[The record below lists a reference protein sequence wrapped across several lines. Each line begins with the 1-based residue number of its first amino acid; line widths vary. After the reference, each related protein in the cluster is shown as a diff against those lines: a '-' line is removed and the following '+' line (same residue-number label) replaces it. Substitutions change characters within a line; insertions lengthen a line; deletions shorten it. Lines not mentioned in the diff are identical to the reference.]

1 MLWFVIALAVVAVI
15 LMIKGGG
22 WYFREDTSAEY
33 AATKRKGLYFIVVG
47 AGLIM
52 SLAFWN
58 EFIYKKSSSALERE
72 QKRITTLCTDV
83 VKAYNKSKE
92 AVEFSRDDM
101 KLIQFPFLPKASSKA
116 LGNCT
121 FSIVAT
127 VDATHRKG
135 GTEPKT
141 YEATVQA
148 DPIAKTWSVLEVRWL
163 D

>member
-1 MLWFVIALAVVAVI
+1 MLWFVIALAVFAVV

-22 WYFREDTSAEY
+22 WYFKEDSSAEY
-33 AATKRKGLYFIVVG
+33 APIKRKGLYLIVVG
-47 AGLIM
+47 AALIM

-58 EFIYKKSSSALERE
+58 EFVYKKSSSAQERE
-72 QKRITTLCTDV
+72 QKRITALCTDV

-92 AVEFSRDDM
+92 VVEFSRDDM
-101 KLIQFPFLPKASSKA
+101 KLIQFPFLPRASSKA
-116 LGNCT
+116 LGQCQ
-121 FSIVAT
+121 FSIIAT
-127 VDATHRKG
+127 VEATHRKG

-148 DPIAKTWSVLEVRWL
+148 DPLEKTWTVLEVRWL